1 MTGKPHCFDPPFLA
15 VAKIL
20 RYFGTFRVSLV
31 SRPMKPFRI
40 ACCCLA
46 LGLAV
51 LASGAAA
58 AAGTHAYLMRGIFN
72 VSVGLDALAGKL
84 ARRGIAASVYGNG
97 DVATVAAE
105 AIQAYRSGQ
114 VRSIVLIGHSLGAG
128 AVVSVAR
135 QLATAGV
142 PAALLVSLDP
152 VSSGAVPPNVRRAVN
167 YYISGS
173 GVAVGADPGFRGT
186 LQNQDLSGVPAMDH
200 MAIQATDAMHNRI
213 IGLVAGSAGAERP
226 ARSAGRAPHA
236 HGRQGPRKHAG
247 A

>member
-1 MTGKPHCFDPPFLA
+1 
-15 VAKIL
+15 
-20 RYFGTFRVSLV
+20 
-31 SRPMKPFRI
+31 MKPFRI

-46 LGLAV
+46 FGLAV

-72 VSVGLDALAGKL
+72 VSVGLDALGGKL

-97 DVATVAAE
+97 DDAAVAAA

-114 VRSIVLIGHSLGAG
+114 ARSIVLIGHSLGAG

-135 QLATAGV
+135 QLDAAGV
-142 PAALLVSLDP
+142 PVALLVSLDP
-152 VSSGAVPPNVRRAVN
+152 VSGGAVPPNVRRAVN

-173 GVAVGADPGFRGT
+173 GVEVGADAGFRGS

-200 MAIQATDAMHNRI
+200 MAIQATDSMHNRI

-226 ARSAGRAPHA
+226 ARSTGHA
-236 HGRQGPRKHAG
+236 AHAWGRQGLPRKHAG
-247 A
+247 AKANDARPGSVTSRRAS